1 MQLQP
6 GRVYQRKDLHAYFG
20 GQRQGG
26 IVTPKAHPV
35 ILLFSSPKGE
45 VYGYRDGWLKDLDR
59 YLYSGEGTKGD
70 IFVCYLIA
78 PPRPS

>member
-1 MQLQP
+1 MQPQP

-20 GQRQGG
+20 GQRQAG

-45 VYGYRDGWLKDLDR
+45 AYGYRDGWLPLAVRVSSRFKNQDSQNL
-59 YLYSGEGTKGD
+59 
-70 IFVCYLIA
+70 
-78 PPRPS
+78 